1 MGAILV
7 VIVLPR
13 ADHSEPGEGQL
24 PVTDGGQEAW
34 RETGMDKNR
43 AALQEYDGRG
53 EAVTKMEMAIF
64 AGPTIFVTS
73 LKFVVKVKNKIP
85 IISTN

>member
-43 AALQEYDGRG
+43 VVVQEHGGCGDAMTNMGRD
-53 EAVTKMEMAIF
+53 IF
-64 AGPTIFVTS
+64 PGPTKFVTS
-73 LKFVVKVKNKIP
+73 CVSCRSEK
-85 IISTN
+85 